1 MRCYMLIS
9 PFRIQF
15 HLFGMDDILCEQG
28 TVAGEDFDFLI
39 ICRIIHLAVP
49 DQNPHPVGSNLK
61 DGKTTYEIM
70 DFPIYRLQNDVIP
83 HTESPSSRF
92 LKGFHILQIFIAL
105 PAAKLRFLLVI
116 LRHTVSAASILP
128 VHGGVQQSTP
138 HPSRSYPETISPP
151 MPSRRFFPN
160 P

>member
-9 PFRIQF
+9 PFSIQF
-15 HLFGMDDILCEQG
+15 HLFGMDDILSKQG

-49 DQNPHPVGSNLK
+49 DQDPHPVGSNLK

-83 HTESPSSRF
+83 TRSPHLPDFS
-92 LKGFHILQIFIAL
+92 KGFTSC
-105 PAAKLRFLLVI
+105 RY
-116 LRHTVSAASILP
+116 S
-128 VHGGVQQSTP
+128 
-138 HPSRSYPETISPP
+138 
-151 MPSRRFFPN
+151 
-160 P
+160 

>member
-9 PFRIQF
+9 PLCIQL
-15 HLFGMDDILCEQG
+15 HLLGMDDFLCEQG

-116 LRHTVSAASILP
+116 LRHTVSAASVLP
-128 VHGGVQQSTP
+128 VHGGAQQFTP

-151 MPSRRFFPN
+151 MPSRRFFPY

>member
-49 DQNPHPVGSNLK
+49 DQDPHPVGSNLK

-116 LRHTVSAASILP
+116 LRHKYHVIVGYDHTLCLF
-128 VHGGVQQSTP
+128 G
-138 HPSRSYPETISPP
+138 
-151 MPSRRFFPN
+151 RRRNGSLSGSQPGIHR
-160 P
+160 